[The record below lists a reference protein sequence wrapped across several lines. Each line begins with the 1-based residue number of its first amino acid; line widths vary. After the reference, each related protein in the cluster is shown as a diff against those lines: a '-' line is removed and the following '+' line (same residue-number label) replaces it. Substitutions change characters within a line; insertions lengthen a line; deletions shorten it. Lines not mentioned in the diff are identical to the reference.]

1 MDKIPFSILPEQVL
15 SKYSKYFMGLS
26 EAFLKT
32 FKFLNIN
39 LKKAE
44 YSLNGKEYLSRVF
57 ISLIF
62 LFIVLGIAFP
72 LVVFA
77 KSENNW
83 MNGVLSS
90 LVICF
95 LVFINQLNYPKIR
108 ANKRV
113 KEIEKNLLSSLRTI
127 LIQINSGVSLFDSLI
142 YISRSDYGEISKVF
156 SVMVKRVNTGTSQIK
171 ALEEI
176 SEANPSPFF
185 RKAIWQ
191 LINGMKAG
199 SDISKVLEEII
210 DSLSSEQ
217 IIQIETYGSQL
228 NPLAMFYMLIVI
240 IVPSLGVTF
249 ITVMSSFF
257 SSANLD
263 NKTVL
268 IGLFIIVFI
277 FQIIFLGMIRTKRPS
292 LLED

>member
-26 EAFLKT
+26 EAFLEK
-32 FKFLNIN
+32 FKFLEIN

-44 YSLNGKEYLSRVF
+44 YALNGKEYLSRVF

-62 LFIVLGIAFP
+62 LFLILGLAFP

-83 MNGVLSS
+83 MNGILSS

-95 LVFINQLNYPKIR
+95 LVFINQLNYPKIK

-156 SVMVKRVNTGTSQIK
+156 SMMVKKVNTGTSQIK

-176 SEANPSPFF
+176 SENNPSPFF
-185 RKAIWQ
+185 RKAVWQ

-199 SDISKVLEEII
+199 SDISKVLAEII

-268 IGLFIIVFI
+268 ISLFIIVFI

>member
-26 EAFLKT
+26 ELSLKK
-32 FKFLNIN
+32 FKFLEIN

-44 YSLNGKEYLSRVF
+44 YALNGREYLSRVF

-62 LFIVLGIAFP
+62 LFLILGLAFP
-72 LVVFA
+72 IVVFA

-83 MNGVLSS
+83 INGVLSS

-95 LVFINQLNYPKIR
+95 LVFINQLNYPKIK

-156 SVMVKRVNTGTSQIK
+156 SMMVKKVNTGTSQIR

-176 SEANPSPFF
+176 SEDNPSPFF

-199 SDISKVLEEII
+199 SDISKVLAEII